1 MTDTAPPKPR
11 GRPRKTLA
19 SVEGSDKPKATKVE
33 GQGGQRGAAPP
44 RGSHDD
50 PLDHAPPNSISRV
63 PEFNQDIADTLCQR
77 IAAGETL
84 RKICEEMAMPDVST
98 VLKWQRDNPRFVLQY
113 HRARIEQ
120 TRTWAD
126 QIIELADDNTND
138 IKTITRKSG
147 KEAQVTDR
155 EAIERTKLRIWTRQW
170 LMGKTNRAEFGEGS
184 TDPQTGT
191 PALIDANPQELVVQ
205 LVHLLG
211 QFDIKL
217 TPEQVEQVK
226 HAVSRGEDD
235 PAILGR

>member
-11 GRPRKTLA
+11 GRPRKTPA
-19 SVEGSDKPKATKVE
+19 SVEGPDKDK
-33 GQGGQRGAAPP
+33 GQGEAGQRGAAPP
-44 RGSHDD
+44 HHAQDD
-50 PLDHAPPNSISRV
+50 APRPRTPNTISRV
-63 PEFNQDIADTLCQR
+63 SEFSQAQADEICTRL
-77 IAAGETL
+77 AGGEVL
-84 RKICEEMAMPDVST
+84 SAICADDHMPDDST
-98 VLKWQRDNPRFVLQY
+98 VRAWQRDYPRFALSY

-126 QIIELADDNTND
+126 EVISLADDNSND
-138 IKTITRKSG
+138 YKDVTRKKG
-147 KEAQVTDR
+147 NTVRVVDR
-155 EAIERTKLRIWTRQW
+155 EAIERTKVRIWARQW
-170 LMGKTNRAEFGEGS
+170 VISKINRPEYGEGS
-184 TDPQTGT
+184 TDPATGA

>member
-11 GRPRKTLA
+11 GRPRKHPA
-19 SVEGSDKPKATKVE
+19 SVEGSDKPKATRVE
-33 GQGGQRGAAPP
+33 GQRGAAPP
-44 RGSHDD
+44 HDTQNAT
-50 PLDHAPPNSISRV
+50 P
-63 PEFNQDIADTLCQR
+63 
-77 IAAGETL
+77 
-84 RKICEEMAMPDVST
+84 
-98 VLKWQRDNPRFVLQY
+98 RDNAAKLTGRPTIFEQDTADAICNRLSGGDVLCDICADPDMPAEMTVRNWLRDKPRFLLAY
-113 HRARIEQ
+113 NRARVEQ

-126 QIIELADDNTND
+126 QIIKISRGNGND
-138 IKTITRKSG
+138 TKEMTKPSG
-147 KEAQVTDR
+147 KVSQVVDRAQ
-155 EAIERTKLRIWTRQW
+155 IERDRLRIYAMQW
-170 LMGKTNRAEFGEGS
+170 VIGKHNKAEYGEGS

-191 PALIDANPQELVVQ
+191 PALLDANPSELVVQ